1 MLLLKEIDMAELQTK
16 VNDANVDKFL
26 GSFPENIQKDC
37 YAIVAM
43 MQKAT
48 KQGPKMWGTNIIG

>member
-1 MLLLKEIDMAELQTK
+1 MAELQTK